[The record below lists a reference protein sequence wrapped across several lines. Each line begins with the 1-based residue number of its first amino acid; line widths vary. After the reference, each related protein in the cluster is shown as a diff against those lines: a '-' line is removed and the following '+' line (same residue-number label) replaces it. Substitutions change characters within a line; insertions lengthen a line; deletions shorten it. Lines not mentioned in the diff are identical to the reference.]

1 MGYIIHPVIEVMG
14 VSNPVDLLIDYHPT
28 NMGYPSSDHGTLRVS
43 ISPMTNPMTN
53 PMIFH
58 LKPHMYCIYHELHE
72 DFTHTFSDI
81 YIIYP
86 Q

>member
-43 ISPMTNPMTN
+43 ISPMTNPM
-53 PMIFH
+53 IFH
-58 LKPHMYCIYHELHE
+58 LKPHMYCIYRELHE